1 MANKKDTSASVET
14 VAEVESEVIEEVE
27 AIAQVNPIAAKPE
40 RVELSIPRGSANDEP
55 NVLIGFN
62 GVNYLLPRGKTS
74 LVPPEVKAEYER
86 SQRAQERMDERI
98 DEMLEAAQT
107 SI

>member
-1 MANKKDTSASVET
+1 MANKKDATATIET
-14 VAEVESEVIEEVE
+14 TAEVETEVVEEVE
-27 AIAQVNPIAAKPE
+27 TTAEVKPVAAKPE
-40 RVELSIPRGSANDEP
+40 RVELSIPRGTANDEP
-55 NVLIGFN
+55 NILIGFN

-86 SQRAQERMDERI
+86 SLRAQERMDERI